1 MLEKFQQTV
10 DIDFVVIATEMLQ
23 LQPESALNY

>member
-10 DIDFVVIATEMLQ
+10 DIDFVVIVTEMLQ